1 LTEPVSLSI
10 VLIDIPPLDEFRD
23 FAYPQ
28 LVSPQYEFILKYP
41 DPIDTSGA
49 EKYFITIEE
58 EVEEQVEQVK
68 RNTFR
73 AIIKSV
79 SNLGLMVVELDK
91 DVKPYQLNSSNLNI
105 TTVPASNFTWV

>member
-1 LTEPVSLSI
+1 MKLSSDYYKFLRIHISSSTNLTEPVALSI

-28 LVSPQYEFILKYP
+28 LLSPQYEFILKYP

-58 EVEEQVEQVK
+58 EEV
-68 RNTFR
+68 
-73 AIIKSV
+73 
-79 SNLGLMVVELDK
+79 
-91 DVKPYQLNSSNLNI
+91 
-105 TTVPASNFTWV
+105 